1 MSDVVKWACLAC
13 AMLLHTSCI
22 QAQSNTEVASS
33 SWIAEA
39 MQACSPLP
47 RYPGGGTGPFMMCQ
61 NARGDSTLRVVLNGR
76 GEKVFVGVTWHLS
89 AEGLRARFSALR
101 GSLSREFG
109 PPYRFCEDPTIATGH
124 EWAARDTRFQLA
136 VLPPDTLY
144 LAAIAGPSRCAEKS
158 E

>member
-1 MSDVVKWACLAC
+1 MSDVVKSVCLAC
-13 AMLLHTSCI
+13 ALSLHASCT
-22 QAQSNTEVASS
+22 QAQSSTEVASS

-39 MQACSPLP
+39 MQECAPLP
-47 RYPGGGTGPFMMCQ
+47 LYPGGGIGPFVMCE

-76 GEKVFVGVTWHLS
+76 GERVFVGATWRLT
-89 AEGLRARFSALR
+89 AEGLRARLSALR
-101 GSLSREFG
+101 GSLSRDFG
-109 PPYRFCEDPTIATGH
+109 PPYRFCEDPSIATGH

-144 LAAIAGPSRCAEKS
+144 FATVSGPSPCRGRS